1 MTMLVMLV
9 RTYVFSLRKLA
20 TNRPMALRHQT
31 AILRVTPHT
40 RHLQRSPSHQYR
52 QQHEHNCQHD
62 SR

>member
-1 MTMLVMLV
+1 MAMLVMPV

-20 TNRPMALRHQT
+20 TDMPMALRHQT
-31 AILRVTPHT
+31 TILRVTPHT
-40 RHLQRSPSHQYR
+40 RHFQGSPSHQYR